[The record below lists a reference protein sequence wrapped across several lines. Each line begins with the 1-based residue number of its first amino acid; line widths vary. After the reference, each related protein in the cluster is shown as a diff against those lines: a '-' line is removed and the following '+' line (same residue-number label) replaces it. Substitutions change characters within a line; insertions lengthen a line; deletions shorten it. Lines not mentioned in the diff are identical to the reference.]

1 MSVDVETLVA
11 DARLKYDGIEDVAF
25 IGSNYSGKTVV
36 GSLLVYCMTV
46 YWAARRQGVHPVVT
60 SGTKRLREALEGMKK
75 GRYPPKTQMN
85 QQPDTVIT
93 INDTRGKPSEYDV
106 VLHDMSGED
115 HVKLL
120 SEDGDLATRLGAI
133 LRKGLGHL
141 IFGKKYM
148 IMVDCSLHESWDA
161 DSGHLGAAIL
171 RLKKMREMAYKVE
184 GKIAVPVAVVFTKS
198 DTLPKNLQ
206 KAPAHKIALQYQ
218 PLMNSLKSSC
228 EMSMVKFFKSKIY
241 TIKDPDHDVKHHEQD
256 EPANPE
262 ENNAEES
269 NAEQINPKDDD
280 VDRSGGHRI
289 AIPLKYNSSEYS
301 RMVSWIVD
309 S

>member
-11 DARLKYDGIEDVAF
+11 DKRPKYDGIDDVAF
-25 IGSNYSGKTVV
+25 IGSDNSGKTVV

-60 SGTKRLREALEGMKK
+60 SGTGRLREALEGMKK
-75 GRYPPKTQMN
+75 GRYPPKTTVN

-120 SEDGDLATRLGAI
+120 AEDGDLGTRLAAI
-133 LRKGLGHL
+133 LQKDLGHL

-148 IMVDCSLHESWDA
+148 IMVDCSLHESWDT
-161 DSGHLGAAIL
+161 DSSYLVAAIL
-171 RLKKMREMAYKVE
+171 RLKKMREMAYKIE
-184 GKIAVPVAVVFTKS
+184 GKISVPVAVVFTKS

-228 EMSMVKFFKSKIY
+228 DMSMVKFFKSRID
-241 TIKDPDHDVKHHEQD
+241 TIKDTDHDAKHHERD
-256 EPANPE
+256 EQANPV
-262 ENNAEES
+262 END
-269 NAEQINPKDDD
+269 AEQSNPEDGDG
-280 VDRSGGHRI
+280 DRSGGRRI